1 VRFRPILLTSLA
13 AILGNAPILLDPI
26 WAGLGWTIIT
36 GMMASSALTLVVI
49 PLIYYG
55 DHLQQAKRSSDLED
69 SDQPLDD
76 TGGES
81 YAS

>member
-1 VRFRPILLTSLA
+1 MA

-55 DHLQQAKRSSDLED
+55 DRLQRSKRSSVSED
-69 SDQPLDD
+69 SDRAQDT

-81 YAS
+81 YVS